1 MTDSELLDRLRR
13 DDRAAFDEIFR
24 AWYSRLVGFGETILN
39 DRAEAEE
46 VVQDVMLGLWR
57 ARHTLSSGSSPQAY
71 LFRATRNRALNQ
83 IRHRKVQQR
92 KAHLLEVE
100 DSVPAL
106 GDAGLAEREI
116 RQALDAAL
124 NQLPPRCREVF
135 ELSRNQ
141 GLSYNEIAETLEI
154 SVKTVEAQMSKAL
167 RVLRE
172 RLAPWLR
179 Q

>member
-1 MTDSELLDRLRR
+1 MTDSELLERLRR
-13 DDRAAFDEIFR
+13 DDRAAFDQIFR
-24 AWYSRLVGFGETILN
+24 TWYARLVGYGETILR

-57 ARHTLSSGSSPQAY
+57 ARHTLASGSSPQAY

-92 KAHLLEVE
+92 KAHLLQGEG
-100 DSVPAL
+100 SVPAQ
-106 GDAGLAEREI
+106 GEAGLAEREI
-116 RQALDAAL
+116 RQALESAL
-124 NQLPPRCREVF
+124 NELPPRCREVF

-141 GLSYNEIAETLEI
+141 GLSYHEIAQTLEI

-167 RVLRE
+167 RILRE
-172 RLAPWLR
+172 RLASWLP
-179 Q
+179 